1 MSSSNLFWG
10 IGETAI
16 DRVLLIAK
24 KEVTHLFRNRRVFAI
39 TLLMPIMLMTIV
51 GFAFTGEVKHIS
63 TVIVNKDGG
72 PLSQGFVDGLKTGDT
87 LRIRYY
93 SEVEEQAENLIRNG
107 LAKVAVIIPTTFDD
121 EIRGSGATIYLM
133 VDGSDPVTAGAVTPV
148 VQALALEYTP
158 KLQVQVETLILYNPS
173 LRYIDFIAP
182 GIVGIFL
189 QIFPMML
196 ISMAI
201 AGERERG
208 TIEQLIATPLG
219 GFEILLGKLLVY
231 MAFGL
236 LSATTMLVVAAYVFN
251 LVVRGSILLIAV
263 FLLVFLTASLSLG
276 TLVSAV
282 SKTQMQ
288 AVQTVMPL
296 IYVMIFL
303 SGTFYPI
310 EAMSPLVQPISYVL
324 PLTYMIHALRSVI
337 VKGASFGVVMNDFL
351 FLSSY
356 TVLMLVLAVMV
367 FRKKLE

>member
-1 MSSSNLFWG
+1 M
-10 IGETAI
+10 T
-16 DRVLLIAK
+16 K
-24 KEVTHLFRNRRVFAI
+24 KEVIHLIRNRRVFAI

-72 PLSQGFVDGLKTGDT
+72 PLSHNFVDALKASETI
-87 LRIRYY
+87 RIRFY
-93 SEVEEQAENLIRNG
+93 SNEEEQAETLIRNG
-107 LAKVAVIIPTTFDD
+107 LAKVAVVIPSTFEDD
-121 EIRGSGATIYLM
+121 MKHSGATVYVM
-133 VDGSDPVTAGAVTPV
+133 VDGSDPVSAGAVVPV
-148 VQALALEYTP
+148 VQEVAFGYGPNPHIQAEP
-158 KLQVQVETLILYNPS
+158 LILYNPS

-189 QIFPMML
+189 QIFPMIL

-208 TIEQLIATPLG
+208 TIEQLIATPLS

-231 MAFGL
+231 MGFGF
-236 LSATTMLVVAAYVFN
+236 LSATSMLIVAAYVFN
-251 LVVRGSILLIAV
+251 LVVRGSVLLIAV
-263 FLLVFLTASLSLG
+263 LLLVFLTASLSLG

-282 SKTQMQ
+282 SRTQMQ
-288 AVQTVMPL
+288 AVQTVMPV
-296 IYVMIFL
+296 IYIMIFL

-310 EAMSPLVQPISYVL
+310 EAISPIVQPISYVL

-337 VKGASFGVVMNDFL
+337 VKGASFDVVTNDFL
-351 FLSSY
+351 FLCAY
-356 TVLMLVLAVMV
+356 TVIMLVLAVIV

>member
-1 MSSSNLFWG
+1 M
-10 IGETAI
+10 T
-16 DRVLLIAK
+16 K

-72 PLSQGFVDGLKTGDT
+72 SLSHSFVDALKTSET
-87 LRIRYY
+87 LRIRFY
-93 SEVEEQAENLIRNG
+93 SNEEEQAEALIRNG
-107 LAKVAVIIPTTFDD
+107 LAKVAVVIPATFDD
-121 EIRGSGATIYLM
+121 DVKHSGATVYVM
-133 VDGSDPVTAGAVTPV
+133 VDGSDPVSAGAVVPV
-148 VQALALEYTP
+148 VQEVALGYGP
-158 KLQVQVETLILYNPS
+158 NPRVQVEPLILYNPS

-189 QIFPMML
+189 QIFPMIL

-208 TIEQLIATPLG
+208 TIEQLIATPLS

-231 MAFGL
+231 MGFGF
-236 LSATTMLVVAAYVFN
+236 LSATSMLIVAAYAFN
-251 LVVRGSILLIAV
+251 LVIRGSVLLIAML
-263 FLLVFLTASLSLG
+263 LLVFLTASLSLG

-282 SKTQMQ
+282 SRTQMQ

-296 IYVMIFL
+296 IYIMIFL

-310 EAMSPLVQPISYVL
+310 EAMSPIVQPISYVL

-337 VKGASFGVVMNDFL
+337 VKGASFDVVTNDFL
-351 FLSSY
+351 FLCAY
-356 TVLMLVLAVMV
+356 TVIMLVLAVIV